1 MAKKKTAGKAN
12 GDGQSVASYFK
23 AIFKENPALL
33 STRSNDEIL
42 LRWLKDHPGEK
53 TVPDRIKAN
62 LANVKSVLRKKKRK
76 KPGRKPGRPAAAVS
90 AVTAVVSEPAR
101 ISTKG
106 FEQLEE
112 QIDDCLTAA
121 RSLDREVL
129 HNVIGLLRKARNEV
143 MWKLGQ

>member
-1 MAKKKTAGKAN
+1 MAKKASS
-12 GDGQSVASYFK
+12 DGGSVASYFR
-23 AIFKENPALL
+23 AIFKENPTLL
-33 STRSNDEIL
+33 DTRSNDEIL

-53 TVPDRIKAN
+53 QVPDRIKAN

-76 KPGRKPGRPAAAVS
+76 KPGRKPGRPA
-90 AVTAVVSEPAR
+90 VTVVATVVAEPAR

-121 RSLDREVL
+121 RRLDREVL
-129 HNVIGLLRKARNEV
+129 HNVIGLLRRARNEV
-143 MWKLGQ
+143 VWKLGQ

>member
-23 AIFKENPALL
+23 AIFKENPILL
-33 STRSNDEIL
+33 TTRSNDEIL
-42 LRWLKDHPGEK
+42 QRWLKDHPGEK
-53 TVPDRIKAN
+53 TVPARIKGN

-76 KPGRKPGRPAAAVS
+76 KPGRKPRRPAAAV
-90 AVTAVVSEPAR
+90 AAIAAVVSEPAR

-106 FEQLEE
+106 FEELEE

-143 MWKLGQ
+143 VWKLGQ